1 MIGIGAA
8 VLGTCACLAL
18 LVEDARLAFPPG
30 ALVAASHLAVACLTE
45 DVEKS
50 IAQQG
55 FPDSASAFARMT
67 QAKCKAIAPQ
77 TRFLVV
83 ILMESGVMLV
93 QPASDFSE
101 PLMVLSRDFS
111 LVRRPT

>member
-1 MIGIGAA
+1 MIGAGAA
-8 VLGTCACLAL
+8 ALGLGACLAI
-18 LVEDARLAFPPG
+18 LVGDARFAFPPG
-30 ALVAASHLAVACLTE
+30 ALVAASHLAVACPTE
-45 DVEKS
+45 DVEKA

-55 FPDSASAFARMT
+55 FPDSAAALARMT

-111 LVRRPT
+111 LVRPPT